1 MVKLVIMVMV
11 KLLFIMVLVKV
22 VVMMLV
28 KLVNISMIMSII
40 IHILDT
46 TLEFDRL
53 VVVKLV
59 NHDDGQA
66 GVHHGVGQGG
76 QRHVGQVGHHSVHQ
90 AAVHHNVR
98 HHYVGQAGHHFNDNV
113 KGWSNPSS

>member
-1 MVKLVIMVMV
+1 
-11 KLLFIMVLVKV
+11 
-22 VVMMLV
+22 MMLV

-40 IHILDT
+40 IHFLDT

-59 NHDDGQA
+59 NHDDGHA
-66 GVHHGVGQGG
+66 AFHHGVGHGG
-76 QRHVGQVGHHSVHQ
+76 HRHVGQVG
-90 AAVHHNVR
+90 
-98 HHYVGQAGHHFNDNV
+98 HHYVGQAGHHLNDNV